1 MRVHCPRHH
10 PKLGEVLTGEG
21 ARGNLEDSTGGAD
34 IGLSSVDRLGVGWD
48 VVNGEE
54 DHEP

>member
-1 MRVHCPRHH
+1 MRVNCPCHH

-34 IGLSSVDRLGVGWD
+34 NGLSSVDRLGVGWD